1 MDLRLTLIVINALS
15 IIMSLIAI
23 KKVEENISSNERHYF
38 IRKMEID
45 NMKKHLK
52 KKEASYKESFFD
64 ALVTLPEDSFKL
76 MYEPSDNTIV
86 IRVKRDILID
96 NKKGQE

>member
-1 MDLRLTLIVINALS
+1 MDLRLVLIVINVLS

-45 NMKKHLK
+45 NMKKLLK
-52 KKEASYKESFFD
+52 KKEASYRESLFD
-64 ALVTLPEDSFKL
+64 AIVTLPADSFEL
-76 MYEPSDNTIV
+76 MFEQNDNTIV

-96 NKKGQE
+96 NKKG

>member
-1 MDLRLTLIVINALS
+1 MDFHWMLIVINALS

-23 KKVEENISSNERHYF
+23 KKVEVNISSNERHYF

-45 NMKKHLK
+45 NMKKLLK
-52 KKEASYKESFFD
+52 KKEASYRESFFD

-86 IRVKRDILID
+86 IRVKRDILI
-96 NKKGQE
+96 NKEKSK